1 MNQTSDR
8 GTNRQPGDELL
19 EDVADSPE
27 EWKPEPPF
35 DPSDADVTIADAEE
49 QIELM
54 RRWFL
59 ARYCDPAEE
68 TPYESREGGYIWIWG
83 GPYDPMEE
91 LQERFGGVVADE
103 TIEELA
109 TELYRDGG
117 SEWAPIRSVAE
128 DYYDRFDLE
137 VEDRNDPLSRLRD
150 RLREALAVLELQGPD
165 HVVSQLPAM
174 VFGATISALEA
185 YLWETMAY
193 WAKSSR
199 EVLKGIVSNMPDLKD
214 QQIKLGQI
222 FEEHDGIEKRVMVYL
237 QHIVWHR
244 WDKVGQLF
252 KAGLGVRL
260 PSTKAFQE
268 ALEKR
273 HHIVHRSGHDQ
284 DGNPVSVSLQDARDL
299 AQEVEDFADQVY
311 DAINAK
317 ITEEAFK
324 DLS

>member
-1 MNQTSDR
+1 MNPPDDGDVHR
-8 GTNRQPGDELL
+8 LPGDKLL
-19 EDVADSPE
+19 EDVPDSPE

-35 DPSDADVTIADAEE
+35 DPSDADLAVADDEE

-91 LQERFGGVVADE
+91 LQERFGDLVEDE
-103 TIEELA
+103 VIDKLA
-109 TELYRDGG
+109 NQLYRDVGW
-117 SEWAPIRSVAE
+117 EWAPIRSVAE
-128 DYYDRFDLE
+128 EYYDRFDLE
-137 VEDRNDPLSRLRD
+137 VEDRNDPLSRLRE
-150 RLREALAVLELQGPD
+150 RLREALAVLDLRGPD
-165 HVVSQLPAM
+165 HVISRLPSM
-174 VFGATISALEA
+174 VFGTIISALEA
-185 YLWETMAY
+185 YLWETVAY

-214 QQIKLGQI
+214 HPIKLGQI

-237 QHIVWHR
+237 QRIVWHR
-244 WDKVGQLF
+244 WEKVGQLF
-252 KAGLGVRL
+252 KAGLDVRL

-268 ALEKR
+268 AIEKR

-284 DGNPVSVSLQDARDL
+284 DGNPVQISPQDARDL
-299 AQEVEDFADQVY
+299 AQAVEDFANRVY
-311 DAINAK
+311 EAINDK

-324 DLS
+324 DLT

>member
-1 MNQTSDR
+1 MSRPN
-8 GTNRQPGDELL
+8 GAGMNRQPGDKLL
-19 EDVADSPE
+19 DDVADSPE
-27 EWKPEPPF
+27 EWTPEPPF
-35 DPSDADVTIADAEE
+35 DPSDADLMIADAGE

-68 TPYESREGGYIWIWG
+68 TPYESKEGGYIWIWG

-91 LQERFGGVVADE
+91 LQERFGDVVADE
-103 TIEELA
+103 VIDKLA
-109 TELYRDGG
+109 NELYRDVGW
-117 SEWAPIRSVAE
+117 EWAPIRSLAE
-128 DYYDRFDLE
+128 EYYDRFDLE
-137 VEDRNDPLSRLRD
+137 VEDRNDPLARLRE
-150 RLREALAVLELQGPD
+150 RLREALAVLELRGPD
-165 HVVSQLPAM
+165 QVISRLPSM
-174 VFGATISALEA
+174 VFGAIISALEA
-185 YLWETMAY
+185 YLWETVAY

-199 EVLKGIVSNMPDLKD
+199 DVLKGIVLNMPELKD

-244 WDKVGQLF
+244 WEKVGQLF

-284 DGNPVSVSLQDARDL
+284 DGNPVAVSRQDARDL
-299 AQEVEDFADQVY
+299 AQAVEDFADKVY

-324 DLS
+324 DLT